1 MILIESFLI
10 IMMEGCIITN
20 PTGTEYVALI
30 DNDEKLA
37 YEPIKAEFVNSG
49 CMYCDENAY
58 CTSQGLSPWLVFYP
72 AAFNIFSIKIPYPRA
87 GSLTRTWVN

>member
-10 IMMEGCIITN
+10 IMMESCIITN

-30 DNDEKLA
+30 DNDENLA

-49 CMYCDENAY
+49 CMYCDENGF
-58 CTSQGLSPWLVFYP
+58 CFIRVGIQNMLFTM
-72 AAFNIFSIKIPYPRA
+72 IKEM
-87 GSLTRTWVN
+87 